1 MNIVET
7 YAPTLKHLEEQLR
20 PHDPVI
26 IGWTAGPQPGSTQ
39 NADMWA
45 NDPYHLDPSTE
56 DPYKRDGE
64 PDTILIR
71 SETDCKVF
79 ADYGETY
86 SITFQKVIEYLAQ
99 LPRPLWSFRA

>member
-7 YAPTLKHLEEQLR
+7 YAPTLKHLEAQLR
-20 PHDPVI
+20 PYDSVI
-26 IGWTAGPQPGSTQ
+26 ISWTAGPQPGTRNSDLWGTE
-39 NADMWA
+39 
-45 NDPYHLDPSTE
+45 PYILIQTE

-64 PDTILIR
+64 PDAILIR

-79 ADYGETY
+79 ADDGETY

-99 LPRPLWSFRA
+99 LPRPLWSFAS

>member
-26 IGWTAGPQPGSTQ
+26 MSWTAGPQPTERPDLWGGLE
-39 NADMWA
+39 
-45 NDPYHLDPSTE
+45 PYIMIQVE
-56 DPYKRDGE
+56 DPYRRDGE
-64 PDTILIR
+64 PDVIVIR

-79 ADYGETY
+79 ADHGETY
-86 SITFQKVIEYLAQ
+86 SLTFQKVIEYLAQ
-99 LPRPLWSFRA
+99 LPRPLWSFAS

>member
-7 YAPTLKHLEEQLR
+7 YAPTLKHLERQLR

-26 IGWTAGPQPGSTQ
+26 LSWTAGPQPKERP
-39 NADMWA
+39 DLWA
-45 NDPYHLDPSTE
+45 GLEPYIMIQVE

-64 PDTILIR
+64 PDVILIR

-86 SITFQKVIEYLAQ
+86 SLTFQKVIEYLAQ
-99 LPRPLWSFRA
+99 LPRPLWSFAS

>member
-26 IGWTAGPQPGSTQ
+26 MSWTAGPQPGTHNS
-39 NADMWA
+39 DMWGT
-45 NDPYHLDPSTE
+45 DPYILIQTK
-56 DPYKRDGE
+56 DPYKCDGE
-64 PDTILIR
+64 PDVILIR

-79 ADYGETY
+79 ADFGETY
-86 SITFQKVIEYLAQ
+86 PITFQKVLEYLAQ
-99 LPRPLWSFRA
+99 LPRPLWSFAS

>member
-1 MNIVET
+1 MNIIET
-7 YAPTLKHLEEQLR
+7 YAPTLTHLEQQLR

-26 IGWTAGPQPGSTQ
+26 LSWTAGPQPGCK
-39 NADMWA
+39 NPDMWGTE
-45 NDPYHLDPSTE
+45 PYILIQAE

-64 PDTILIR
+64 PDVILIR

-86 SITFQKVIEYLAQ
+86 SLTFQKVIEYLAQ
-99 LPRPLWSFRA
+99 LPRPLWSFAS

>member
-1 MNIVET
+1 MNIVQT

-26 IGWTAGPQPGSTQ
+26 ISWTAGPQPRTRNSDIWGIE
-39 NADMWA
+39 
-45 NDPYHLDPSTE
+45 PYILIQTE

-64 PDTILIR
+64 PDVILIR

-79 ADYGETY
+79 TDLETY
-86 SITFQKVIEYLAQ
+86 PITFQKVLEYLAQ
-99 LPRPLWSFRA
+99 LPRPLWSFTS

>member
-7 YAPTLKHLEEQLR
+7 YAPTLTHLEEQLR
-20 PHDPVI
+20 SHDPVI
-26 IGWTAGPQPGSTQ
+26 ISWTAEPQPGSTS
-39 NADMWA
+39 DIWGT
-45 NDPYHLDPSTE
+45 DPFILIQTE

-86 SITFQKVIEYLAQ
+86 SITFQKVLEYLAQ
-99 LPRPLWSFRA
+99 LPRPLWSFTS

>member
-20 PHDPVI
+20 QHDPVI
-26 IGWTAGPQPGSTQ
+26 LSWTAGPQPGTQ
-39 NADMWA
+39 NSDIWGT
-45 NDPYHLDPSTE
+45 DPYILIQTE

-64 PDTILIR
+64 PDVILIR

-99 LPRPLWSFRA
+99 LPRPLWSFAS